1 MQKSWR
7 IQNIEASRHIGE
19 GRAEFPKEGD
29 LVALDK
35 AALTSLVEHFPIRK
49 PEILQPERTGSHDRS
64 RTTTESLQGSGWH
77 RVWLSL
83 PVQHRCGFSFNWGAD
98 STCFRLPA
106 WSRFD
111 RDCVCSP
118 CSVKRIFYQEK
129 AFLLRSLRIACR
141 MMFLIG

>member
-7 IQNIEASRHIGE
+7 TQNIEASRRISE
-19 GRAEFPKEGD
+19 GRAELSKEGG

-49 PEILQPERTGSHDRS
+49 PEILQPERTES
-64 RTTTESLQGSGWH
+64 RDSSRITTESLHGSWWQ

-83 PVQHRCGFSFNWGAD
+83 LAQHRCGFSFNWGAD
-98 STCFRLPA
+98 STCFRLAA

-111 RDCVCSP
+111 RNCVCSLG
-118 CSVKRIFYQEK
+118 SVKRIFTK
-129 AFLLRSLRIACR
+129 RKRFCCAPFGSLA
-141 MMFLIG
+141 G